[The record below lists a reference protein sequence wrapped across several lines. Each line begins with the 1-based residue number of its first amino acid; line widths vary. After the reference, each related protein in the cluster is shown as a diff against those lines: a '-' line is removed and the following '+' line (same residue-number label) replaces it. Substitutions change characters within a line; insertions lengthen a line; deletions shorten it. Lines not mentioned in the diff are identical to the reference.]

1 MAMAERRFYRSTSL
15 PLALSLTPKN
25 PSQGKRLLSGWRR
38 KATANWKSIKLIY
51 RQGTIVPLLASVIA
65 GGAIITP
72 IVIVLVK
79 SLSTGKLGASVGF
92 TVANYLRVFGDRDIL
107 PLLNNSIL
115 YAAGSALL
123 GTGLGGLLAWI
134 VARTN
139 TPGKALVELM
149 PLYPILMPPIMK
161 NIAWILLLAPKS
173 GILNNM
179 LQEYFGIEAQ
189 IFNAFSMAGMVW
201 VFGLAC
207 VPLGY
212 LFLLP
217 VFLSFDPSLEE
228 SAYIAGSR
236 PVHTTLRIT
245 FPLAVPAFL
254 SALVLNFLRGLRSF
268 ETPVLQGT
276 PGNINVFVSRVY
288 DSMALEFNTGLAT
301 AYSVVL
307 VVLSVITL
315 FFYIR
320 ATRSSERYAT
330 ITGKGYRVKVLDIGI
345 WKYVTF
351 LAVFL
356 YFLVGIAIPFVVL
369 IVVSMIPY
377 FDYETFMKFPSNMVL
392 SNYTK
397 VMKHPSFITGLYNS
411 LVLSITIALSTVLS
425 GIVMAFTIYRTR
437 TYGAKVFEFIGTL
450 PLAFPPLVL
459 SVGLVIVF
467 LGTPLYNSLWAL
479 GLGLFVAYFPYAFRN
494 ASGSIVNI
502 HKELDEA
509 AWVHGAKW
517 RHVFFKIT
525 LPILKPSV
533 GGALFYIFI
542 EAIRNVDVAVLL
554 TSPGHEYGPVTLFE
568 YFRVGQWAEAA
579 AGGVIYLLILIVA
592 VSLAKFAFNLKFSL

>member
-1 MAMAERRFYRSTSL
+1 
-15 PLALSLTPKN
+15 
-25 PSQGKRLLSGWRR
+25 
-38 KATANWKSIKLIY
+38 
-51 RQGTIVPLLASVIA
+51 VPILASVIA

-72 IVIVLVK
+72 VIIVLLRSVT
-79 SLSTGKLGASVGF
+79 TGKLGAATGF
-92 TVANYLRVFGDRDIL
+92 SAENYLRVFADKQIWS
-107 PLLNNSIL
+107 LLNNSIL
-115 YAAGSALL
+115 YAAGSAAL
-123 GTGLGGLLAWI
+123 GTGVGAMLAWI

-139 TPGKALVELM
+139 TPGKGLVELM

-179 LQEYFGIEAQ
+179 IEQ
-189 IFNAFSMAGMVW
+189 ITGTNPLLFNAFSMAGMIW

-228 SAYIAGSR
+228 SAYIAGSK
-236 PVHTTLRIT
+236 PVHTMLCIT
-245 FPLAVPAFL
+245 FPLALPAFL
-254 SALVLNFLRGLRSF
+254 SAFVLNFLRGLRGF

-276 PGNINVFVSRVY
+276 PGGINVFVARVY

-301 AYSVVL
+301 SYSMVL
-307 VVLSVITL
+307 VALSVITL
-315 FFYIR
+315 MFYIR
-320 ATRSSERYAT
+320 ATRFSERYAT
-330 ITGKGYRVKVLDIGI
+330 ITGKGYRVKVIDIGP

-351 LAVFL
+351 VAVLL
-356 YFLVGIAIPFVVL
+356 YFLVGIAIPFIVL

-377 FDYETFMKFPSNMVL
+377 FDYGTFMQFPYNAVL
-392 SNYTK
+392 TNYYT
-397 VMKHPSFITGLYNS
+397 VMKHPSFVNGLYNS
-411 LVLSITIALSTVLS
+411 LFLSVIIAVVTVLS
-425 GIVMAFTIYRTR
+425 GIIMAFTIYRTR
-437 TYGAKVFEFIGTL
+437 AHGTKIFEFIGTL

-459 SVGLVIVF
+459 SVGLVIIF

-479 GLGLFVAYFPYAFRN
+479 GVGLFVAYFPYAFRN

-509 AWVHGAKW
+509 AWVHGARW

-542 EAIRNVDVAVLL
+542 ESIRNVDVAILL
-554 TSPGHEYGPVTLFE
+554 ASPGKEYGPVTLFE

-579 AGGVIYLLILIVA
+579 AGGVIYLIILIIA
-592 VSLAKFAFNLKFSL
+592 VSIAKFAFKMKFSL

>member
-1 MAMAERRFYRSTSL
+1 
-15 PLALSLTPKN
+15 
-25 PSQGKRLLSGWRR
+25 
-38 KATANWKSIKLIY
+38 
-51 RQGTIVPLLASVIA
+51 VPILASVIA

-72 IVIVLVK
+72 VIVVLLRSVT
-79 SLSTGKLGASVGF
+79 TGKLGIATGF
-92 TVANYLRVFGDRDIL
+92 SAENYLRVFADQQIWS
-107 PLLNNSIL
+107 LLNNSII
-115 YAAGSALL
+115 YAGGSAAL
-123 GTGLGGLLAWI
+123 GTGVGAMLAWI

-139 TPGKALVELM
+139 TPGKGLVELM

-179 LQEYFGIEAQ
+179 IEQ
-189 IFNAFSMAGMVW
+189 ITGTNPLLFNAFSMAGMIW

-228 SAYIAGSR
+228 SAYIAGSK
-236 PVHTTLRIT
+236 PVHTMLRIT

-254 SALVLNFLRGLRSF
+254 SAFVLNFLRGLRGF

-276 PGNINVFVSRVY
+276 PGGINVFVARVY

-301 AYSVVL
+301 SYSMVL
-307 VVLSVITL
+307 VALSVITL
-315 FFYIR
+315 MFYIR
-320 ATRSSERYAT
+320 ATRFSERYAT
-330 ITGKGYRVKVLDIGI
+330 ITGKGYRVKVIDIGP

-351 LAVFL
+351 VAVLL
-356 YFLVGIAIPFVVL
+356 YFLVGIAVPFIVL

-377 FDYETFMKFPSNMVL
+377 FDYGTFMQFPSNAVL
-392 SNYTK
+392 TNYYT
-397 VMKHPSFITGLYNS
+397 VMKHPSFVNGLYNS
-411 LVLSITIALSTVLS
+411 LILSVIIAVVTVLS
-425 GIVMAFTIYRTR
+425 GIIMAFTIYRTR
-437 TYGAKVFEFIGTL
+437 AHGTKIFEFIGTL

-459 SVGLVIVF
+459 SVGLVIIF

-509 AWVHGAKW
+509 AWVHGARW

-542 EAIRNVDVAVLL
+542 ESIRNVDVAILL
-554 TSPGHEYGPVTLFE
+554 ASPGKEYGPVTLFE

-579 AGGVIYLLILIVA
+579 AGGVIYLIILIIA
-592 VSLAKFAFNLKFSL
+592 VSIAKFAFKMKFSL

>member
-1 MAMAERRFYRSTSL
+1 
-15 PLALSLTPKN
+15 
-25 PSQGKRLLSGWRR
+25 
-38 KATANWKSIKLIY
+38 
-51 RQGTIVPLLASVIA
+51 VPILASLIA
-65 GGAIITP
+65 GAAIITP
-72 IVIVLVK
+72 VIVVLLRSVT
-79 SLSTGKLGASVGF
+79 TGKLGAAIGF
-92 TVANYLRVFGDRDIL
+92 SAENYLRVFADQQIWS
-107 PLLNNSIL
+107 LLNNSIL
-115 YAAGSALL
+115 YAAGSAAL
-123 GTGLGGLLAWI
+123 GTGIGAMLAWI

-139 TPGKALVELM
+139 TPGKRLVELM

-179 LQEYFGIEAQ
+179 IEQ
-189 IFNAFSMAGMVW
+189 LTGTNPLWFNAFSLAGMIW

-228 SAYIAGSR
+228 SAYIAGSK
-236 PVHTTLRIT
+236 PVHTMLHIT

-254 SALVLNFLRGLRSF
+254 SAFVLNFLRGLRGF

-276 PGNINVFVSRVY
+276 PGGINVFVARVY

-301 AYSVVL
+301 SYSMVL
-307 VVLSVITL
+307 VALSVITL
-315 FFYIR
+315 MFYIR
-320 ATRSSERYAT
+320 ATRFSERYAT
-330 ITGKGYRVKVLDIGI
+330 ITGKGYRVKVIDIGP
-345 WKYVTF
+345 WKYITF
-351 LAVFL
+351 LAVLL
-356 YFLVGIAIPFVVL
+356 YFLVGIAIPFIVL

-377 FDYETFMKFPSNMVL
+377 FDYSTFMQFPSNAVL
-392 SNYTK
+392 TNYFT
-397 VMKHPSFITGLYNS
+397 VMKHPSFVNGLYNS
-411 LVLSITIALSTVLS
+411 LTLSVTIAVVTVLS
-425 GIVMAFTIYRTR
+425 GIIMAFTIYRTR
-437 TYGAKVFEFIGTL
+437 AHGTKIFEFIGTL

-459 SVGLVIVF
+459 SVGLVIIF

-494 ASGSIVNI
+494 ASGAIVNI

-509 AWVHGAKW
+509 AWVHGARW

-542 EAIRNVDVAVLL
+542 ESIRNVDVAILL
-554 TSPGHEYGPVTLFE
+554 TSPGKEYGPVTLFE

-579 AGGVIYLLILIVA
+579 AGGVIYLIILIIA
-592 VSLAKFAFNLKFSL
+592 VSIAKFAFKMKFSL

>member
-1 MAMAERRFYRSTSL
+1 M
-15 PLALSLTPKN
+15 P
-25 PSQGKRLLSGWRR
+25 
-38 KATANWKSIKLIY
+38 I
-51 RQGTIVPLLASVIA
+51 LASVIA

-72 IVIVLVK
+72 VVIVLLRSVT
-79 SLSTGKLGASVGF
+79 TGKLGAAMGF
-92 TVANYLRVFGDRDIL
+92 SAENYLRVFADQQIWS
-107 PLLNNSIL
+107 LLNNSIL
-115 YAAGSALL
+115 YAAGSAAL
-123 GTGLGGLLAWI
+123 GTGVGAMLAWI

-179 LQEYFGIEAQ
+179 IEQ
-189 IFNAFSMAGMVW
+189 ITGTNPLFFNAFSMAGMIW

-228 SAYIAGSR
+228 SAYIAGSK
-236 PVHTTLRIT
+236 PVHTMLHIT

-254 SALVLNFLRGLRSF
+254 SAFILNFLRGLRSF
-268 ETPVLQGT
+268 ETPVLQGS
-276 PGNINVFVSRVY
+276 PGGINVFVARVY

-301 AYSVVL
+301 SYSMVL

-315 FFYIR
+315 LFYIR
-320 ATRSSERYAT
+320 ATRFSERYAT
-330 ITGKGYRVKVLDIGI
+330 ITGKGYRVKVIDIGP

-356 YFLVGIAIPFVVL
+356 YFMVGIAIPFIVL

-377 FDYETFMKFPSNMVL
+377 FDYDTFMQFPSNAVL
-392 SNYTK
+392 TNYYT
-397 VMKHPSFITGLYNS
+397 VMKHPSFVNGLYNS
-411 LVLSITIALSTVLS
+411 LTLSVIIAVVTVLL

-437 TYGAKVFEFIGTL
+437 AHGTKVFEFIGTL

-459 SVGLVIVF
+459 SVGLVIIF

-509 AWVHGAKW
+509 AWVHGARW

-542 EAIRNVDVAVLL
+542 ESIRNVDVAILL
-554 TSPGHEYGPVTLFE
+554 TSPGKEYGPVTLFE

-579 AGGVIYLLILIVA
+579 AGGVIYLIILIVA
-592 VSLAKFAFNLKFSL
+592 VSIAKFAFKMKFSL

>member
-1 MAMAERRFYRSTSL
+1 M
-15 PLALSLTPKN
+15 
-25 PSQGKRLLSGWRR
+25 
-38 KATANWKSIKLIY
+38 
-51 RQGTIVPLLASVIA
+51 
-65 GGAIITP
+65 
-72 IVIVLVK
+72 
-79 SLSTGKLGASVGF
+79 
-92 TVANYLRVFGDRDIL
+92 
-107 PLLNNSIL
+107 LNNSIV
-115 YAAGSALL
+115 YAVGSAAL

-139 TPGKALVELM
+139 TPGKTLVELM

-161 NIAWILLLAPKS
+161 NIAWILLLAPRS
-173 GILNNM
+173 GVLNNM
-179 LQEYFGIEAQ
+179 VQQFFGIETQ
-189 IFNAFSMAGMVW
+189 FFNAFSLAGMIW
-201 VFGLAC
+201 VFGMAC

-228 SAYIAGSR
+228 SAYIAGSK
-236 PVHTTLRIT
+236 PVNTMLRIT
-245 FPLAVPAFL
+245 FPLAIPAFL
-254 SALVLNFLRGLRSF
+254 SAFVLNFLRGLRSF

-276 PGNINVFVSRVY
+276 PAGIKVFVSRVY
-288 DSMALEFNTGLAT
+288 DSMALEFSTGLAT
-301 AYSVVL
+301 AYSTVL

-315 FFYIR
+315 IFYVR
-320 ATRSSERYAT
+320 ATRFSERYAT
-330 ITGKGYRVKVLDIGI
+330 ITGKGYRVKVIDIGK

-351 LAVFL
+351 LAVFG
-356 YFLVGIAIPFVVL
+356 YFLAGIAIPFFVL
-369 IVVSMIPY
+369 IVVSLIPY
-377 FDYETFMKFPSNMVL
+377 YDYETFMKFPFNIDF
-392 SNYTK
+392 SNYLR
-397 VMKHPSFITGLYNS
+397 VLKHPSFVTGLYNS
-411 LVLSITIALSTVLS
+411 LTLSIITAVVTVLA

-437 TYGAKVFEFIGTL
+437 AYGTKIFEFIGTL

-525 LPILKPSV
+525 LPILKPSI

-542 EAIRNVDVAVLL
+542 EAVRNVDVAVLL
-554 TSPGHEYGPVTLFE
+554 TSPGKEYGPVTLFE

-579 AGGVIYLLILIVA
+579 AGGVIYLIILTIA
-592 VSLAKFAFNLKFSL
+592 VSVAKFAFKMKFSL

>member
-1 MAMAERRFYRSTSL
+1 
-15 PLALSLTPKN
+15 
-25 PSQGKRLLSGWRR
+25 
-38 KATANWKSIKLIY
+38 
-51 RQGTIVPLLASVIA
+51 VPILASLIA

-72 IVIVLVK
+72 VIVVLLRSVT
-79 SLSTGKLGASVGF
+79 TGKLGAAIGF
-92 TVANYLRVFGDRDIL
+92 SAENYLRVFADQQIWS
-107 PLLNNSIL
+107 LLNNSIL
-115 YAAGSALL
+115 YAAGSAAL
-123 GTGLGGLLAWI
+123 GTGIGAMLAWI

-139 TPGKALVELM
+139 TPGKRLVELM

-179 LQEYFGIEAQ
+179 IEQ
-189 IFNAFSMAGMVW
+189 LTGTNPLWFNAFSMAGMIW

-228 SAYIAGSR
+228 SAYIAGSK
-236 PVHTTLRIT
+236 PVHTMLHIT

-254 SALVLNFLRGLRSF
+254 SAFVLNFLRGLRGF

-276 PGNINVFVSRVY
+276 PGGINVFVARVY

-301 AYSVVL
+301 SYSMVL
-307 VVLSVITL
+307 VALSVITL
-315 FFYIR
+315 MFYIR
-320 ATRSSERYAT
+320 ATRFSERYAT
-330 ITGKGYRVKVLDIGI
+330 ITGKGYRVKVIDIGP

-351 LAVFL
+351 LAVLF
-356 YFLVGIAIPFVVL
+356 YFLVGIAIPFIVL

-377 FDYETFMKFPSNMVL
+377 FDYWTFMQFPSNAVL
-392 SNYTK
+392 TNYFT
-397 VMKHPSFITGLYNS
+397 VMKHPSFVNGLYNS
-411 LVLSITIALSTVLS
+411 LILSVIIAVVTVLS
-425 GIVMAFTIYRTR
+425 GIIMAFTIYRTR
-437 TYGAKVFEFIGTL
+437 AHGTKIFEFIGTL

-459 SVGLVIVF
+459 SVGLVIIF

-494 ASGSIVNI
+494 ASGAIVNI

-509 AWVHGAKW
+509 AWVHGARW

-525 LPILKPSV
+525 LPLLKPSV

-542 EAIRNVDVAVLL
+542 ESIRNVDVAILL
-554 TSPGHEYGPVTLFE
+554 TSPGKEYGPVTLFE

-579 AGGVIYLLILIVA
+579 AGGVIYLIILIIA
-592 VSLAKFAFNLKFSL
+592 VSIAKFAFKMKFSL

>member
-1 MAMAERRFYRSTSL
+1 
-15 PLALSLTPKN
+15 
-25 PSQGKRLLSGWRR
+25 
-38 KATANWKSIKLIY
+38 
-51 RQGTIVPLLASVIA
+51 VPILASLIA

-72 IVIVLVK
+72 VIVVL
-79 SLSTGKLGASVGF
+79 LRNFTTGKLGAAIGF
-92 TVANYLRVFGDRDIL
+92 SAENYQRVFADQQIWS
-107 PLLNNSIL
+107 LLNNSIL
-115 YAAGSALL
+115 YAAGSAAL
-123 GTGLGGLLAWI
+123 GTGIGAMLAWI

-139 TPGKALVELM
+139 TPGKRLVELM

-179 LQEYFGIEAQ
+179 IEQ
-189 IFNAFSMAGMVW
+189 LTGTNPLWFNAFSMAGMIW

-228 SAYIAGSR
+228 SAYIAGSK
-236 PVHTTLRIT
+236 PIHTMMHIT

-254 SALVLNFLRGLRSF
+254 SAFVLNFLRGLRGF

-276 PGNINVFVSRVY
+276 PGGINVFVARVY

-301 AYSVVL
+301 SYSMVL

-315 FFYIR
+315 MFYIR
-320 ATRSSERYAT
+320 ATRFSERYAT
-330 ITGKGYRVKVLDIGI
+330 ITGKGYRVKVIDIGP

-351 LAVFL
+351 LAVLF
-356 YFLVGIAIPFVVL
+356 YFLVGIAIPFIVL

-377 FDYETFMKFPSNMVL
+377 FDYGTFMQFPSNAVFT
-392 SNYTK
+392 NYFT
-397 VMKHPSFITGLYNS
+397 VMKHPSFVNGLYNS
-411 LVLSITIALSTVLS
+411 LILSVTIAVVTVLL
-425 GIVMAFTIYRTR
+425 GIIMAFTIYRTR
-437 TYGAKVFEFIGTL
+437 AHGTKIFEFIGTL

-459 SVGLVIVF
+459 SVGLVIIF

-494 ASGSIVNI
+494 ASGAIVNI

-509 AWVHGAKW
+509 AWVHGARW

-542 EAIRNVDVAVLL
+542 ESIRNVDVAILL
-554 TSPGHEYGPVTLFE
+554 TSPGKEYGPVTLFE

-579 AGGVIYLLILIVA
+579 AGGVIYLIILIVA
-592 VSLAKFAFNLKFSL
+592 VSIAKFAFKMKFSL

>member
-1 MAMAERRFYRSTSL
+1 M
-15 PLALSLTPKN
+15 
-25 PSQGKRLLSGWRR
+25 
-38 KATANWKSIKLIY
+38 
-51 RQGTIVPLLASVIA
+51 RQGTLVPLVASTIA
-65 GGAIITP
+65 GAAIITP
-72 IVIVLVK
+72 VLVVMWR
-79 SLSTGKLGASVGF
+79 SFTTGKLGF
-92 TVANYLRVFGDRDIL
+92 TVGLNLTNYLRVFTDRDL
-107 PLLNNSIL
+107 VPMLSNSVI
-115 YAAGSALL
+115 YAGGAALL
-123 GTGLGGLLAWI
+123 GTGLGASLAWI

-139 TPGKALVELM
+139 TPGKGLVELM

-161 NIAWILLLAPKS
+161 NIAWILLLAPRS
-173 GILNNM
+173 GILNGM
-179 LQEYFGIEAQ
+179 LQQFLGIDTLV
-189 IFNAFSMAGMVW
+189 FNAFSMAGMIW

-228 SAYIAGSR
+228 SAYIAGSK
-236 PVHTTLRIT
+236 PVRTMFKIT
-245 FPLAVPAFL
+245 FPLALPAFT

-276 PGNINVFVSRVY
+276 PGNIKVFVSRVY

-307 VVLSVITL
+307 VVMSIITL
-315 FFYIR
+315 YFYIR
-320 ATRSSERYAT
+320 ATRFSERYAT
-330 ITGKGYRVKVLDIGI
+330 ITGKGYRVKVIDIGP
-345 WKYVTF
+345 WKYLTF
-351 LAVFL
+351 AAVLL
-356 YFLVGIAIPFVVL
+356 YFLVGIVIPFIVL

-377 FDYETFMKFPSNMVL
+377 FDYDTFMRFPFNAVL
-392 SNYTK
+392 TNYYT
-397 VMKHPSFITGLYNS
+397 VLRHPSFMTGLYNS
-411 LVLSITIALSTVLS
+411 LILSVTIAIVTVLT

-437 TYGAKVFEFIGTL
+437 AAGTKVFEFIGTL

-459 SVGLVIVF
+459 SVGLLIIF
-467 LGTPLYNSLWAL
+467 IGTPLYNSLWAL

-494 ASGSIVNI
+494 ASGAIVNI

-509 AWVHGAKW
+509 AWVHGARW

-554 TSPGHEYGPVTLFE
+554 TSPGKEYGPVTLFE

-579 AGGVIYLLILIVA
+579 AGGVIYLIILIVA
-592 VSLAKFAFNLKFSL
+592 VSVAKFAFKMKFSL

>member
-1 MAMAERRFYRSTSL
+1 L
-15 PLALSLTPKN
+15 
-25 PSQGKRLLSGWRR
+25 
-38 KATANWKSIKLIY
+38 
-51 RQGTIVPLLASVIA
+51 RQGTLVPLVASAIA
-65 GGAIITP
+65 GAAIITP
-72 IVIVLVK
+72 VLVVMWR
-79 SLSTGKLGASVGF
+79 SFTTGKLGF
-92 TVANYLRVFGDRDIL
+92 TVGLNLNNYLRVFNDRDL
-107 PLLNNSIL
+107 MPMLSNSII
-115 YAAGSALL
+115 YAGGAALL
-123 GTGLGGLLAWI
+123 GTGLGAFLAWI

-139 TPGKALVELM
+139 TPGKGLVELM

-161 NIAWILLLAPKS
+161 NIAWILLLAPRS
-173 GILNNM
+173 GILNGM
-179 LQEYFGIEAQ
+179 LQQFLGVDTLV
-189 IFNAFSMAGMVW
+189 FNAFSMAGMIW

-228 SAYIAGSR
+228 SAYIAGSK
-236 PVHTTLRIT
+236 PVRTMFKIT
-245 FPLAVPAFL
+245 FPLALPAFT

-276 PGNINVFVSRVY
+276 PGNIKVFVSRVY

-307 VVLSVITL
+307 VVLSIITL
-315 FFYIR
+315 YFYIR
-320 ATRSSERYAT
+320 ATRFSERYAT
-330 ITGKGYRVKVLDIGI
+330 ITGKGYRVKVIDIGP
-345 WKYVTF
+345 WKYLTF
-351 LAVFL
+351 AAVLL
-356 YFLVGIAIPFVVL
+356 YFLAGIVVPFIVL

-377 FDYETFMKFPSNMVL
+377 FDYDTFMRFPFNAVL
-392 SNYTK
+392 TNYYT
-397 VMKHPSFITGLYNS
+397 VFRHPSFMTGLYNS
-411 LVLSITIALSTVLS
+411 LILSVTIAIVTVLT

-437 TYGAKVFEFIGTL
+437 AAGTKVFEFIGTL

-459 SVGLVIVF
+459 SVGLLIIF
-467 LGTPLYNSLWAL
+467 IGTPLYNSLWAL

-494 ASGSIVNI
+494 ASGAIVNI

-509 AWVHGAKW
+509 AWVHGARW

-554 TSPGHEYGPVTLFE
+554 TSPGKEYGPVTLFE

-579 AGGVIYLLILIVA
+579 AGGVIYLIILIVA
-592 VSLAKFAFNLKFSL
+592 VSVAKFAFKMKFSL

>member
-1 MAMAERRFYRSTSL
+1 
-15 PLALSLTPKN
+15 
-25 PSQGKRLLSGWRR
+25 
-38 KATANWKSIKLIY
+38 
-51 RQGTIVPLLASVIA
+51 VPLVASAIA
-65 GGAIITP
+65 GAAIITP
-72 IVIVLVK
+72 VLVVMWR
-79 SLSTGKLGASVGF
+79 SFTTGKLGF
-92 TVANYLRVFGDRDIL
+92 TVGLNLTNYLRVFTDRDL
-107 PLLNNSIL
+107 VPMLSNSVI
-115 YAAGSALL
+115 YAGGAALL
-123 GTGLGGLLAWI
+123 GTGLGASLAWI

-139 TPGKALVELM
+139 TPGKGLVELM

-161 NIAWILLLAPKS
+161 NIAWILLLAPRS
-173 GILNNM
+173 GILNGM
-179 LQEYFGIEAQ
+179 LQQFLGIDTLV
-189 IFNAFSMAGMVW
+189 FNAFSMAGMIW

-228 SAYIAGSR
+228 SAYIAGSK
-236 PVHTTLRIT
+236 PVRTMFKIT
-245 FPLAVPAFL
+245 FPLALPAFT

-276 PGNINVFVSRVY
+276 PGNIKVFVSRVY

-307 VVLSVITL
+307 VVMSIITL
-315 FFYIR
+315 YFYIR
-320 ATRSSERYAT
+320 ATRFSERYAT
-330 ITGKGYRVKVLDIGI
+330 ITGKGYRVKVIDIGP
-345 WKYVTF
+345 WKYLTF
-351 LAVFL
+351 AAVLL
-356 YFLVGIAIPFVVL
+356 YFLVGIVIPFIVL

-377 FDYETFMKFPSNMVL
+377 FDYDTFMRFPFNAVL
-392 SNYTK
+392 TNYYT
-397 VMKHPSFITGLYNS
+397 VLRHPSFMTGLYNS
-411 LVLSITIALSTVLS
+411 LILSVTIAIVTVLT

-437 TYGAKVFEFIGTL
+437 AAGTKVFEFIGTL

-459 SVGLVIVF
+459 SVGLLIIF
-467 LGTPLYNSLWAL
+467 IGTPLYNSLWAL

-494 ASGSIVNI
+494 ASGAIVNI

-509 AWVHGAKW
+509 AWVHGARW

-554 TSPGHEYGPVTLFE
+554 TSPGKEYGPVTLFE

-579 AGGVIYLLILIVA
+579 AGGVIYLIILIVA
-592 VSLAKFAFNLKFSL
+592 VSVAKFAFKMKFSL

>member
-1 MAMAERRFYRSTSL
+1 MS
-15 PLALSLTPKN
+15 P
-25 PSQGKRLLSGWRR
+25 
-38 KATANWKSIKLIY
+38 
-51 RQGTIVPLLASVIA
+51 VPLRARRSSRRSWSCFGGALPAAGLGFDVGLNLANYARVFDDKDIMPMLSNSVI
-65 GGAIITP
+65 
-72 IVIVLVK
+72 
-79 SLSTGKLGASVGF
+79 
-92 TVANYLRVFGDRDIL
+92 
-107 PLLNNSIL
+107 
-115 YAAGSALL
+115 YAAGAAML
-123 GTGLGGLLAWI
+123 GTALGALLAWI

-149 PLYPILMPPIMK
+149 PLYPILMPTIMK

-173 GILNNM
+173 GILNGM
-179 LQEYFGIEAQ
+179 LQQFLGIETLV
-189 IFNAFSMAGMVW
+189 FNAFTMAGMIW

-228 SAYIAGSR
+228 SAYIAGSK
-236 PVHTTLRIT
+236 PMHTMFKIT
-245 FPLAVPAFL
+245 FPLALPAFL
-254 SALVLNFLRGLRSF
+254 SAFVLNFLRGLRSF

-276 PGNINVFVSRVY
+276 PGNIKVFVSRVY

-301 AYSVVL
+301 SYSVVL

-315 FFYIR
+315 YFYVR
-320 ATRSSERYAT
+320 ATRFSERYAT
-330 ITGKGYRVKVLDIGI
+330 ITGKGYRVRVIDIGP
-345 WKYVTF
+345 WKYLTF
-351 LAVFL
+351 LLVFL
-356 YFLVGIAIPFVVL
+356 YFLAGILIPFIVL

-377 FDYETFMKFPSNMVL
+377 YDYDTFMKFPTNAVL
-392 SNYTK
+392 TNYFV
-397 VMKHPSFITGLYNS
+397 VMRHPSFVTGLYNS
-411 LVLSITIALSTVLS
+411 LVLSVTIAIVTVLA
-425 GIVMAFTIYRTR
+425 GITMAFTIYRTR
-437 TYGAKVFEFIGTL
+437 AWGTKLFEFIGTL

-459 SVGLVIVF
+459 SVGLVIIF
-467 LGTPLYNSLWAL
+467 IGTPLYNSLWAL
-479 GLGLFVAYFPYAFRN
+479 GIGLFVAYFPYAFRN

-554 TSPGHEYGPVTLFE
+554 TAPGKEYGPVTLFE

-579 AGGVIYLLILIVA
+579 AGGVIYLIILIVA
-592 VSLAKFAFNLKFSL
+592 VSLAKFAFKMKFSL

>member
-1 MAMAERRFYRSTSL
+1 M
-15 PLALSLTPKN
+15 
-25 PSQGKRLLSGWRR
+25 
-38 KATANWKSIKLIY
+38 
-51 RQGTIVPLLASVIA
+51 PLLASIIA
-65 GGAIITP
+65 GVAIITP
-72 IVIVLVK
+72 VVIVLLK
-79 SLSTGKLGASVGF
+79 SLTTGKLGVSVGF
-92 TVANYLRVFGDRDIL
+92 TLANYLTVFGDRDII
-107 PLLNNSIL
+107 PMLNNSLL
-115 YAAGSALL
+115 YAAGSASL
-123 GTGLGGLLAWI
+123 GTGVGAMLAWI

-149 PLYPILMPPIMK
+149 PLYPLLMPPVMK
-161 NIAWILLLAPKS
+161 NISWILLLAPRS
-173 GILNNM
+173 GILNNLM
-179 LQEYFGIEAQ
+179 QQYLGIESQ
-189 IFNAFSMAGMVW
+189 LFNAFSMAGMIW

-228 SAYIAGSR
+228 SAYIAGSK
-236 PVHTTLRIT
+236 PVNTMLRIT

-254 SALVLNFLRGLRSF
+254 SAFVLNFLRGLRSF

-276 PGNINVFVSRVY
+276 PGGIKVFVSRVY
-288 DSMALEFNTGLAT
+288 DSIALEFSTGLAT
-301 AYSVVL
+301 AYSILL
-307 VVLSVITL
+307 VILSVITL
-315 FFYIR
+315 IFYIR
-320 ATRSSERYAT
+320 ITRFSERYST
-330 ITGKGYRVKVLDIGI
+330 ITGKGYRVKVIDIGK

-351 LAVFL
+351 LAVLL
-356 YFLVGIAIPFVVL
+356 YFAVGIVIPFVVL

-377 FDYETFMKFPSNMVL
+377 FDYETFMQFPSNMVL
-392 SNYTK
+392 SNYYT
-397 VMKHPSFITGLYNS
+397 VLNHPSFINGLYNS
-411 LVLSITIALSTVLS
+411 LVLSVIIAVVTVLA

-437 TYGAKVFEFIGTL
+437 AYGTKVFEFIGTL

-542 EAIRNVDVAVLL
+542 ESIRNVDVAVLL

-579 AGGVIYLLILIVA
+579 AGGVIYLVILIVA
-592 VSLAKFAFNLKFSL
+592 VSVAKFAFKMKFSL

>member
-1 MAMAERRFYRSTSL
+1 LLRTPSIDYARNCISGETTISWNSFK
-15 PLALSLTPKN
+15 LA
-25 PSQGKRLLSGWRR
+25 
-38 KATANWKSIKLIY
+38 Y
-51 RQGTIVPLLASVIA
+51 RQGTFVPILASLIA

-72 IVIVLVK
+72 VIVVLLRSVT
-79 SLSTGKLGASVGF
+79 TGKLGAAIGF
-92 TVANYLRVFGDRDIL
+92 SAENYLRVFADQQIWS
-107 PLLNNSIL
+107 LLNNSIL
-115 YAAGSALL
+115 YAAGSAAL
-123 GTGLGGLLAWI
+123 GTGIGAMLAWI

-139 TPGKALVELM
+139 TPGKRLVELM

-179 LQEYFGIEAQ
+179 IEQ
-189 IFNAFSMAGMVW
+189 LTGTNPLWFNAFSLAGMIW

-228 SAYIAGSR
+228 SAYIAGSK
-236 PVHTTLRIT
+236 PVHTMLHIT

-254 SALVLNFLRGLRSF
+254 SAFVLNFLRGLRGF

-276 PGNINVFVSRVY
+276 PGGINVFVARVY

-301 AYSVVL
+301 SYSMVL
-307 VVLSVITL
+307 VALSVITL
-315 FFYIR
+315 MFYIR
-320 ATRSSERYAT
+320 ATRFSERYAT
-330 ITGKGYRVKVLDIGI
+330 ITGKGYRVKVIDIGP

-351 LAVFL
+351 LAVLF
-356 YFLVGIAIPFVVL
+356 YFLVGIAIPFIVL

-377 FDYETFMKFPSNMVL
+377 FDYWTFMQFPSNAVL
-392 SNYTK
+392 TNYFT
-397 VMKHPSFITGLYNS
+397 VMKHPSFVNGLYNS
-411 LVLSITIALSTVLS
+411 LTLSVTIAVITVLS
-425 GIVMAFTIYRTR
+425 GITMAFTIYRTR
-437 TYGAKVFEFIGTL
+437 AHGTKIFEFIGTL

-459 SVGLVIVF
+459 SVGLVIIF

-494 ASGSIVNI
+494 ASGAIVNI

-509 AWVHGAKW
+509 AWVHGARW

-542 EAIRNVDVAVLL
+542 ESIRNVDVAILL
-554 TSPGHEYGPVTLFE
+554 TSPGKEYGPVTLFE

-579 AGGVIYLLILIVA
+579 AGGVIYLIILIIA
-592 VSLAKFAFNLKFSL
+592 VSIAKFAFKMKFSL

>member
-1 MAMAERRFYRSTSL
+1 M
-15 PLALSLTPKN
+15 P
-25 PSQGKRLLSGWRR
+25 
-38 KATANWKSIKLIY
+38 I
-51 RQGTIVPLLASVIA
+51 LASLIA

-72 IVIVLVK
+72 VIVVLLRSVT
-79 SLSTGKLGASVGF
+79 TGKLGAAIGF
-92 TVANYLRVFGDRDIL
+92 SAENYLRVFADQQIWS
-107 PLLNNSIL
+107 LLNNSIL
-115 YAAGSALL
+115 YAAGSAAL
-123 GTGLGGLLAWI
+123 GTGIGAMLAWI

-139 TPGKALVELM
+139 TPGKRLVELM

-179 LQEYFGIEAQ
+179 IEQ
-189 IFNAFSMAGMVW
+189 LTGTNPLWFNAFSLAGMIW

-228 SAYIAGSR
+228 SAYIAGSK
-236 PVHTTLRIT
+236 PVHTMLHIT

-254 SALVLNFLRGLRSF
+254 SAFVLNFLRGLRGF

-276 PGNINVFVSRVY
+276 PGGINVFVARVY

-301 AYSVVL
+301 SYSMVL
-307 VVLSVITL
+307 VALSVITL
-315 FFYIR
+315 MFYIR
-320 ATRSSERYAT
+320 ATRFSERYAT
-330 ITGKGYRVKVLDIGI
+330 ITGKGYRVKVIDIGP
-345 WKYVTF
+345 WKYITF
-351 LAVFL
+351 LAVLL
-356 YFLVGIAIPFVVL
+356 YFLVGIAIPFIVL

-377 FDYETFMKFPSNMVL
+377 FDYSTFMQFPSNAVL
-392 SNYTK
+392 TNYFT
-397 VMKHPSFITGLYNS
+397 VMKHPSFVNGLYNS
-411 LVLSITIALSTVLS
+411 LTLSVTIAVVTVLS
-425 GIVMAFTIYRTR
+425 GIIMAFTIYRTR
-437 TYGAKVFEFIGTL
+437 AHGTKIFEFIGTL

-459 SVGLVIVF
+459 SVGLVIIF

-494 ASGSIVNI
+494 ASGAIVNI

-509 AWVHGAKW
+509 AWVHGARW

-542 EAIRNVDVAVLL
+542 ESIRNVDVAILL
-554 TSPGHEYGPVTLFE
+554 TSPGKEYGPVTLFE

-579 AGGVIYLLILIVA
+579 AGGVIYLIILIIA
-592 VSLAKFAFNLKFSL
+592 VSIAKFAFKMKFSL

>member
-1 MAMAERRFYRSTSL
+1 M
-15 PLALSLTPKN
+15 PL
-25 PSQGKRLLSGWRR
+25 
-38 KATANWKSIKLIY
+38 
-51 RQGTIVPLLASVIA
+51 VASAIA
-65 GGAIITP
+65 GAAIITP
-72 IVIVLVK
+72 VLVVMWR
-79 SLSTGKLGASVGF
+79 SFTTGKLGF
-92 TVANYLRVFGDRDIL
+92 TVGLNLNNYLRVFSDRDL
-107 PLLNNSIL
+107 MPMLSNSII
-115 YAAGSALL
+115 YAGGAALL
-123 GTGLGGLLAWI
+123 GTGLGAFLAWI

-139 TPGKALVELM
+139 TPGKGLVELL

-161 NIAWILLLAPKS
+161 NIAWILLLAPRS
-173 GILNNM
+173 GILNGM
-179 LQEYFGIEAQ
+179 LQQFLGIDTLV
-189 IFNAFSMAGMVW
+189 FNAFSMAGMIW

-228 SAYIAGSR
+228 SAYIAGSK
-236 PVHTTLRIT
+236 PVRTMFKIT
-245 FPLAVPAFL
+245 FPLALPAFT

-276 PGNINVFVSRVY
+276 PGNIKVFVSRVY

-307 VVLSVITL
+307 VVMSIITL
-315 FFYIR
+315 YFYIR
-320 ATRSSERYAT
+320 ATRFSERYAT
-330 ITGKGYRVKVLDIGI
+330 ITGKGYRVKVIDIGP
-345 WKYVTF
+345 WKYLTF
-351 LAVFL
+351 AAVLL
-356 YFLVGIAIPFVVL
+356 YFLAGIVIPFIVL

-377 FDYETFMKFPSNMVL
+377 FDYDTFMRFPFNAVL
-392 SNYTK
+392 TNYYT
-397 VMKHPSFITGLYNS
+397 VFRHPSFMTGLYNS
-411 LVLSITIALSTVLS
+411 LILSVTIAIVTVLT

-437 TYGAKVFEFIGTL
+437 AAGTKVFEFIGTL

-459 SVGLVIVF
+459 SVGLLIIF
-467 LGTPLYNSLWAL
+467 IGTPLYNSLWAL

-494 ASGSIVNI
+494 ASGAIVNI

-509 AWVHGAKW
+509 AWVHGARW

-554 TSPGHEYGPVTLFE
+554 TSPGKEYGPVTLFE

-579 AGGVIYLLILIVA
+579 AGGVIYLVILIVA
-592 VSLAKFAFNLKFSL
+592 VSVAKFAFKMKFSL

>member
-1 MAMAERRFYRSTSL
+1 M
-15 PLALSLTPKN
+15 PLIASALAGAAIMTP
-25 PSQGKRLLSGWRR
+25 
-38 KATANWKSIKLIY
+38 
-51 RQGTIVPLLASVIA
+51 
-65 GGAIITP
+65 
-72 IVIVLVK
+72 VLVVMWR
-79 SLSTGKLGASVGF
+79 SFTSGKLGF
-92 TVANYLRVFGDRDIL
+92 TVGLNLTNYLRVFGDKDIL
-107 PLLNNSIL
+107 PMLSNSVV

-123 GTGLGGLLAWI
+123 GTVLGAFLAWI

-139 TPGKALVELM
+139 TPGKALVELL

-161 NIAWILLLAPKS
+161 NIAWILLLAPRS
-173 GILNNM
+173 GILNGM
-179 LQEYFGIEAQ
+179 LQHFFGIETLV
-189 IFNAFSMAGMVW
+189 FNAFTMAGMVW

-228 SAYIAGSR
+228 SAYIAGSK
-236 PVHTTLRIT
+236 PVNTMFKIT
-245 FPLAVPAFL
+245 FPLAIPAFT

-276 PGNINVFVSRVY
+276 PGNIKVFVSRVY

-315 FFYIR
+315 YFYIR
-320 ATRSSERYAT
+320 ATRFSERYAT
-330 ITGKGYRVKVLDIGI
+330 ITGKGYRVKVIDIGP
-345 WKYVTF
+345 WKYLTF

-356 YFLVGIAIPFVVL
+356 YFLAGIVLPFIVL

-377 FDYETFMKFPSNMVL
+377 FDYDTFMQFPSNAVL
-392 SNYTK
+392 TNYYT
-397 VMKHPSFITGLYNS
+397 VMRHPSFVTGLYNS
-411 LVLSITIALSTVLS
+411 LILSVTIAIVTVLA

-437 TYGAKVFEFIGTL
+437 AAGAKVFEFIGTL

-459 SVGLVIVF
+459 SVGLLIIF
-467 LGTPLYNSLWAL
+467 IGTPLYNSLWAL
-479 GLGLFVAYFPYAFRN
+479 GIGLFVAYLPYAFRN

-509 AWVHGAKW
+509 AWVHGARW

-554 TSPGHEYGPVTLFE
+554 TAPGKEYGPVTLFE

-579 AGGVIYLLILIVA
+579 AGGVIYLIILIVA
-592 VSLAKFAFNLKFSL
+592 VSVAKFAFKMKFSL

>member
-1 MAMAERRFYRSTSL
+1 
-15 PLALSLTPKN
+15 
-25 PSQGKRLLSGWRR
+25 
-38 KATANWKSIKLIY
+38 
-51 RQGTIVPLLASVIA
+51 VPLVGSAIVGA
-65 GGAIITP
+65 AIITP
-72 IVIVLVK
+72 VLVVLWR
-79 SLSTGKLGASVGF
+79 SFTTGRLGFNVGLNI
-92 TVANYLRVFGDRDIL
+92 ANYLRVFGDKDIMAML
-107 PLLNNSIL
+107 GNSVA
-115 YAAGSALL
+115 YAGGSALL
-123 GTGLGGLLAWI
+123 GTGVGALLAWI

-139 TPGKALVELM
+139 TPGKTLVELL

-161 NIAWILLLAPKS
+161 NIAWILLLAPRS
-173 GILNNM
+173 GILNGM
-179 LQEYFGIEAQ
+179 LQQFFGIETP
-189 IFNAFSMAGMVW
+189 IFNAFSMTGMIW

-228 SAYIAGSR
+228 SAYIAGSK
-236 PVHTTLRIT
+236 PVNTMLKIT
-245 FPLAVPAFL
+245 FPLAAPAFL
-254 SALVLNFLRGLRSF
+254 SAFVLNFLRGLRSF

-276 PGNINVFVSRVY
+276 PANIKVFVSRVY
-288 DSMALEFNTGLAT
+288 DSMALEFNPGLAT

-307 VVLSVITL
+307 VALSVITL
-315 FFYIR
+315 YFYVR
-320 ATRSSERYAT
+320 ATRFSDRYAT
-330 ITGKGYRVKVLDIGI
+330 ITGKGYRVKVIDIGP
-345 WKYVTF
+345 WKYLTF
-351 LAVFL
+351 FLVFI
-356 YFLVGIAIPFVVL
+356 YFLVGIAIPFIVL

-377 FDYETFMKFPSNMVL
+377 FDYDTFMKFPANAVL
-392 SNYTK
+392 TNYYT
-397 VMKHPSFITGLYNS
+397 VMHHPSFVTGFYNS
-411 LVLSITIALSTVLS
+411 LVLSVTIALVTVLA

-437 TYGAKVFEFIGTL
+437 ASGTRVFEFIGTL

-459 SVGLVIVF
+459 SVGLVIIF

-479 GLGLFVAYFPYAFRN
+479 GIGLFVAYFPYAFRN

-509 AWVHGAKW
+509 AWVHGARW

-554 TSPGHEYGPVTLFE
+554 TSPGKEYGPVTLFE

-579 AGGVIYLLILIVA
+579 AGGVVYLVVLIAA
-592 VSLAKFAFNLKFSL
+592 VSIAKFAFKMKFSL

>member
-1 MAMAERRFYRSTSL
+1 MASA
-15 PLALSLTPKN
+15 
-25 PSQGKRLLSGWRR
+25 
-38 KATANWKSIKLIY
+38 
-51 RQGTIVPLLASVIA
+51 IA

-72 IVIVLVK
+72 VLIVLWR
-79 SLSTGKLGASVGF
+79 SFTTGKLGFNVGLNL
-92 TVANYLRVFGDRDIL
+92 TNYLRVFGDRDIL
-107 PLLNNSIL
+107 PMLGNSLL
-115 YAAGSALL
+115 YAAGSAAL
-123 GTGLGGLLAWI
+123 GTGLGALLAWI

-173 GILNNM
+173 GILNNL
-179 LQEYFGIEAQ
+179 LQEYFGIETLV
-189 IFNAFSMAGMVW
+189 FNAFSMAGMIW

-236 PVHTTLRIT
+236 PVSTMLRIT

-254 SALVLNFLRGLRSF
+254 SAFVLNLLRGLRSF

-276 PGNINVFVSRVY
+276 PGNIKVFVSRVY

-307 VVLSVITL
+307 VVLSVVTL
-315 FFYIR
+315 IFYVR
-320 ATRSSERYAT
+320 ATRFSERYAT
-330 ITGKGYRVKVLDIGI
+330 ITGKGYRVKVIDIGA

-351 LAVFL
+351 LLVFL
-356 YFLVGIAIPFVVL
+356 YFLAGIALPFVVL

-392 SNYTK
+392 TNYYI
-397 VMKHPSFITGLYNS
+397 VMKHPSFVTGLYNS
-411 LVLSITIALSTVLS
+411 LVLSIMIAVVTVFV

-437 TYGAKVFEFIGTL
+437 AYGTKVFEFIGTL

-554 TSPGHEYGPVTLFE
+554 TSPGKEYGPVTLFE

-579 AGGVIYLLILIVA
+579 AGGVIYLIILIVA
-592 VSLAKFAFNLKFSL
+592 VSIAKVAFKIKFSL

>member
-1 MAMAERRFYRSTSL
+1 
-15 PLALSLTPKN
+15 
-25 PSQGKRLLSGWRR
+25 
-38 KATANWKSIKLIY
+38 
-51 RQGTIVPLLASVIA
+51 VPLIASALA
-65 GGAIITP
+65 GAAIMTP
-72 IVIVLVK
+72 VLVVMWR
-79 SLSTGKLGASVGF
+79 SFTSGKLGF
-92 TVANYLRVFGDRDIL
+92 TVGLNLANYLRVFGDKDIMPML
-107 PLLNNSIL
+107 SNSVV

-123 GTGLGGLLAWI
+123 GTVLGAFLAWI

-139 TPGKALVELM
+139 TPGKALVELL

-161 NIAWILLLAPKS
+161 NIAWILLLAPRS
-173 GILNNM
+173 GILNGM
-179 LQEYFGIEAQ
+179 LQHFFGIETLV
-189 IFNAFSMAGMVW
+189 FNAFTMAGMVW

-228 SAYIAGSR
+228 SAYIAGSK
-236 PVHTTLRIT
+236 PVNTMFKIT
-245 FPLAVPAFL
+245 FPLAIPAFT

-276 PGNINVFVSRVY
+276 PGNIKVFVSRVY

-307 VVLSVITL
+307 VLLSVITL
-315 FFYIR
+315 YFYIR
-320 ATRSSERYAT
+320 ATRFSERYAT
-330 ITGKGYRVKVLDIGI
+330 ITGKGYRVKVIDIGG
-345 WKYVTF
+345 WKYLTF

-356 YFLVGIAIPFVVL
+356 YFLAGIVLPFIVL

-377 FDYETFMKFPSNMVL
+377 FDYDTFMQFPSNAVL
-392 SNYTK
+392 TNYYT
-397 VMKHPSFITGLYNS
+397 VMRHPSFVTGLYNS
-411 LVLSITIALSTVLS
+411 LVLSVTIAIVTVLA

-437 TYGAKVFEFIGTL
+437 AAGTKVFEFIGTL

-459 SVGLVIVF
+459 SVGLLIIF
-467 LGTPLYNSLWAL
+467 IGTPLYNSLWAL
-479 GLGLFVAYFPYAFRN
+479 GIGLFVAYFPYAFRN

-509 AWVHGAKW
+509 AWVHGARW

-554 TSPGHEYGPVTLFE
+554 TAPGKEYGPVTLFE

-579 AGGVIYLLILIVA
+579 AGGVIYLIILIVA
-592 VSLAKFAFNLKFSL
+592 VSVAKFAFKMKFSL

>member
-1 MAMAERRFYRSTSL
+1 
-15 PLALSLTPKN
+15 
-25 PSQGKRLLSGWRR
+25 
-38 KATANWKSIKLIY
+38 
-51 RQGTIVPLLASVIA
+51 VPLVASTIA
-65 GGAIITP
+65 GAAIITP
-72 IVIVLVK
+72 VLVVLWR
-79 SLSTGKLGASVGF
+79 SFTSGRLGFDVGLNL
-92 TVANYLRVFGDRDIL
+92 ANYARVFNDKDIMPML
-107 PLLNNSIL
+107 SNSVI
-115 YAAGSALL
+115 YAAGAAML
-123 GTGLGGLLAWI
+123 GTALGALLAWI

-149 PLYPILMPPIMK
+149 PLYPILMPTIMK

-173 GILNNM
+173 GILNGM
-179 LQEYFGIEAQ
+179 LQQFLGIETLV
-189 IFNAFSMAGMVW
+189 FNAFSMAGMIW

-236 PVHTTLRIT
+236 PMHTMLKIT

-254 SALVLNFLRGLRSF
+254 SAFVLNFLRGLRSF

-276 PGNINVFVSRVY
+276 PGNIKVFVSRVY

-301 AYSVVL
+301 SYSVVL

-315 FFYIR
+315 YFYVR
-320 ATRSSERYAT
+320 ATRFSERYAT
-330 ITGKGYRVKVLDIGI
+330 ITGKGYRVRVIDIGP
-345 WKYVTF
+345 WKYLTF
-351 LAVFL
+351 LLVFF
-356 YFLVGIAIPFVVL
+356 YFLAGILIPFIVL

-377 FDYETFMKFPSNMVL
+377 YDYDTFMKFPSNAAL
-392 SNYTK
+392 TNYFV
-397 VMKHPSFITGLYNS
+397 VMKHPSFVTGLYNS
-411 LVLSITIALSTVLS
+411 LVLSVTIAIVTVLA
-425 GIVMAFTIYRTR
+425 GITMAFTIYRTR
-437 TYGAKVFEFIGTL
+437 AWGTKLFEFIGTL

-459 SVGLVIVF
+459 SVGLVIIF
-467 LGTPLYNSLWAL
+467 IGTPLYNSLWAL
-479 GLGLFVAYFPYAFRN
+479 GIGLFVAYFPYAFRN

-542 EAIRNVDVAVLL
+542 ECIRNVDVAVLL
-554 TSPGHEYGPVTLFE
+554 TAPGKEYGPVTLFE

-579 AGGVIYLLILIVA
+579 AGGVIYLVILVVA
-592 VSLAKFAFNLKFSL
+592 VSIAKFAFKMKFSL

>member
-1 MAMAERRFYRSTSL
+1 VSAIAGAAIVTPVAIVLWR
-15 PLALSLTPKN
+15 SLT
-25 PSQGKRLLSGWRR
+25 
-38 KATANWKSIKLIY
+38 
-51 RQGTIVPLLASVIA
+51 
-65 GGAIITP
+65 
-72 IVIVLVK
+72 
-79 SLSTGKLGASVGF
+79 TGKLGFSVGL
-92 TVANYLRVFGDRDIL
+92 TIANYLRVFGDRDIL
-107 PLLNNSIL
+107 PMLGNSIV
-115 YAAGSALL
+115 YAAGSAVL
-123 GTGLGGLLAWI
+123 GTGLGALLAWI

-139 TPGKALVELM
+139 TPGKTLVELM

-173 GILNNM
+173 GILNNF
-179 LQEYFGIEAQ
+179 LQEYFGIERQ
-189 IFNAFSMAGMVW
+189 IFNAFSMGGMIW

-228 SAYIAGSR
+228 SAYIAGSK
-236 PVHTTLRIT
+236 PVNTMLKIT

-254 SALVLNFLRGLRSF
+254 SAFVLNFLRGLRSF
-268 ETPVLQGT
+268 ETPVLQGS
-276 PGNINVFVSRVY
+276 PAGIKVFVSRVY

-301 AYSVVL
+301 AYSVIL
-307 VVLSVITL
+307 IVLSAIAL
-315 FFYIR
+315 IFYIR
-320 ATRSSERYAT
+320 TTRFSERYAT
-330 ITGKGYRVKVLDIGI
+330 ITGKGYRMKVIDIGK
-345 WKYVTF
+345 WKYLTF
-351 LAVFL
+351 FCVFA
-356 YFLVGIAIPFVVL
+356 YFVAGIAIPFVVL

-377 FDYETFMKFPSNMVL
+377 FDYDTFMKFPTNMVL
-392 SNYTK
+392 TNYYT
-397 VMKHPSFITGLYNS
+397 VMKHPSFVTGLYNS
-411 LVLSITIALSTVLS
+411 LVLSIMIAVVTVFA

-437 TYGAKVFEFIGTL
+437 AYGTKIFEFIGTL

-554 TSPGHEYGPVTLFE
+554 TSPGKEYGPVTLFE

-579 AGGVIYLLILIVA
+579 AGGVIYLIILIVA
-592 VSLAKFAFNLKFSL
+592 VSIAKFAFNMKFSL

>member
-1 MAMAERRFYRSTSL
+1 
-15 PLALSLTPKN
+15 
-25 PSQGKRLLSGWRR
+25 
-38 KATANWKSIKLIY
+38 
-51 RQGTIVPLLASVIA
+51 VPLLASAIA
-65 GGAIITP
+65 GAAIITP
-72 IVIVLVK
+72 VLVVLWR
-79 SLSTGKLGASVGF
+79 SFTTGKLGF
-92 TVANYLRVFGDRDIL
+92 TVGLNMANYLRVFGDRDIWSM
-107 PLLNNSIL
+107 LNNSIL
-115 YAAGSALL
+115 YAAGSAVL
-123 GTGLGGLLAWI
+123 GTGLGALLAWI

-161 NIAWILLLAPKS
+161 NIAWILLLAPRS

-179 LQEYFGIEAQ
+179 LQQFFGIDTPV
-189 IFNAFSMAGMVW
+189 FNAFSMAGMIW

-228 SAYIAGSR
+228 SAYIAGSK
-236 PVHTTLRIT
+236 PVHTMMKIT
-245 FPLAVPAFL
+245 FPLALPAFL
-254 SALVLNFLRGLRSF
+254 SAFVLNFLRGLRSF

-276 PGNINVFVSRVY
+276 PGNIKVFVSRVY

-307 VVLSVITL
+307 VALSVITL
-315 FFYIR
+315 YFYIR
-320 ATRSSERYAT
+320 ATRFSERYAT
-330 ITGKGYRVKVLDIGI
+330 ITGKGYRVKVIDIGA
-345 WKYVTF
+345 WKYLTF
-351 LAVFL
+351 AAVFL
-356 YFLVGIAIPFVVL
+356 YFLAGIAIPFVVL

-377 FDYETFMKFPSNMVL
+377 FDYETFMSFPSNMVL
-392 SNYTK
+392 KNYYT
-397 VMKHPSFITGLYNS
+397 VMKHPSFVNGLYNS
-411 LVLSITIALSTVLS
+411 LVLSVSIAVVTVLA

-437 TYGAKVFEFIGTL
+437 AYGTKIFEFIGTL

-459 SVGLVIVF
+459 SVGLVIIF

-479 GLGLFVAYFPYAFRN
+479 ALGLFVAYFPYAFRN

-525 LPILKPSV
+525 LPILKPAV

-554 TSPGHEYGPVTLFE
+554 TAPGMEYGPVTLFE

-579 AGGVIYLLILIVA
+579 AGGVIYLIILIVA
-592 VSLAKFAFNLKFSL
+592 VSIAKFAFNMKFSL

>member
-1 MAMAERRFYRSTSL
+1 M
-15 PLALSLTPKN
+15 
-25 PSQGKRLLSGWRR
+25 
-38 KATANWKSIKLIY
+38 
-51 RQGTIVPLLASVIA
+51 PLLASALA
-65 GGAIITP
+65 GAAIITP
-72 IVIVLVK
+72 VVIVFWR
-79 SLSTGKLGASVGF
+79 SLTTGKLGF
-92 TVANYLRVFGDRDIL
+92 TVGLNFQNYLRVFSDRDIWPML
-107 PLLNNSIL
+107 SNSVA
-115 YAAGSALL
+115 YAAGSAVL
-123 GTGLGGLLAWI
+123 GTALGGLLAWI

-139 TPGKALVELM
+139 TPGKGLVELM

-161 NIAWILLLAPKS
+161 NIAWILLLAPRS
-173 GILNNM
+173 GILNGM
-179 LQEYFGIEAQ
+179 LQQFFGIETPV
-189 IFNAFSMAGMVW
+189 FNAFTMAGMVW

-217 VFLSFDPSLEE
+217 IFLSFDPSLEE
-228 SAYIAGSR
+228 SAYIAGSK
-236 PVHTTLRIT
+236 PVNTMFKIT
-245 FPLAVPAFL
+245 FPLALPAFL
-254 SALVLNFLRGLRSF
+254 SAFILNFLRGLRSF

-276 PGNINVFVSRVY
+276 PGNIKVFVSRVY

-307 VVLSVITL
+307 VALSIITL
-315 FFYIR
+315 IFYVR
-320 ATRSSERYAT
+320 ATRFSERYAT
-330 ITGKGYRVKVLDIGI
+330 ITGKGYRARVIDIGP

-356 YFLVGIAIPFVVL
+356 YFLAGIAIPFIVL

-377 FDYETFMKFPSNMVL
+377 FDYETFMKFPANLVL
-392 SNYTK
+392 TNYHT
-397 VMKHPSFITGLYNS
+397 VLRHPSFVTGLYNS
-411 LVLSITIALSTVLS
+411 LILSVTIAVVTVLA
-425 GIVMAFTIYRTR
+425 GIVMAFTIHRTR
-437 TYGAKVFEFIGTL
+437 AVGTKIFEFIGTL

-459 SVGLVIVF
+459 SVGLVIIF

-542 EAIRNVDVAVLL
+542 EAVRNVDVAVLL
-554 TSPGHEYGPVTLFE
+554 TSPGKEYGPVTLFE

-579 AGGVIYLLILIVA
+579 AGGVIYLIILIVA
-592 VSLAKFAFNLKFSL
+592 VSIAKFAFKMKFSL

>member
-1 MAMAERRFYRSTSL
+1 
-15 PLALSLTPKN
+15 
-25 PSQGKRLLSGWRR
+25 
-38 KATANWKSIKLIY
+38 
-51 RQGTIVPLLASVIA
+51 VPLIASAIA
-65 GGAIITP
+65 GAAIMTP
-72 IVIVLVK
+72 VLVVMWR
-79 SLSTGKLGASVGF
+79 SFTSGKLGF
-92 TVANYLRVFGDRDIL
+92 TVGLNLTNYLRVFGDKDIMPML
-107 PLLNNSIL
+107 SNSVV

-123 GTGLGGLLAWI
+123 GTVLGAFLAWI

-139 TPGKALVELM
+139 TPGKALVELL

-161 NIAWILLLAPKS
+161 NIAWILLLAPRS
-173 GILNNM
+173 GILNGM
-179 LQEYFGIEAQ
+179 LQHFFGIETLV
-189 IFNAFSMAGMVW
+189 FNAFTMAGMIW

-228 SAYIAGSR
+228 SAYIAGSK
-236 PVHTTLRIT
+236 PVHTMFKIT
-245 FPLAVPAFL
+245 FPLAVPAFT

-276 PGNINVFVSRVY
+276 PGNIKVFVSRVY

-315 FFYIR
+315 YFYIR
-320 ATRSSERYAT
+320 ATRFSERYAT
-330 ITGKGYRVKVLDIGI
+330 ITGKGYRVKVIDIGP
-345 WKYVTF
+345 WKYLTF

-356 YFLVGIAIPFVVL
+356 YFLAGIVLPFIVL

-377 FDYETFMKFPSNMVL
+377 FDYDTFMQFPSNAVL
-392 SNYTK
+392 TNYYT
-397 VMKHPSFITGLYNS
+397 VMRHPSFVTGLYNS
-411 LVLSITIALSTVLS
+411 LILSVTIAIVTVLA

-437 TYGAKVFEFIGTL
+437 AAGTKVFEFIGTL

-459 SVGLVIVF
+459 SVGLLIIF
-467 LGTPLYNSLWAL
+467 IGTPLYNSLWAL
-479 GLGLFVAYFPYAFRN
+479 GIGLFVAYFPYAFRN

-509 AWVHGAKW
+509 AWVHGARW

-542 EAIRNVDVAVLL
+542 EAIRNIDVAVLL
-554 TSPGHEYGPVTLFE
+554 TAPGKEYGPVTLFE

-579 AGGVIYLLILIVA
+579 AGGVIYLIILIVA
-592 VSLAKFAFNLKFSL
+592 VSVAKFAFKMKFSL

>member
-1 MAMAERRFYRSTSL
+1 L
-15 PLALSLTPKN
+15 
-25 PSQGKRLLSGWRR
+25 
-38 KATANWKSIKLIY
+38 
-51 RQGTIVPLLASVIA
+51 RQGTLVPLVASAIA
-65 GGAIITP
+65 GAAIITP
-72 IVIVLVK
+72 VLVVMWR
-79 SLSTGKLGASVGF
+79 SFTTGKLGF
-92 TVANYLRVFGDRDIL
+92 TVGLNLTNYLRVFTDRDL
-107 PLLNNSIL
+107 VPMLSNSVI
-115 YAAGSALL
+115 YAGGAALL
-123 GTGLGGLLAWI
+123 GTGLGASLAWI

-139 TPGKALVELM
+139 TPGKGLVELM

-161 NIAWILLLAPKS
+161 NIAWILLLAPRS
-173 GILNNM
+173 GILNGM
-179 LQEYFGIEAQ
+179 LQQFLGIDTLV
-189 IFNAFSMAGMVW
+189 FNAFSMAGMIW

-228 SAYIAGSR
+228 SAYIAGSK
-236 PVHTTLRIT
+236 PVRTMFKIT
-245 FPLAVPAFL
+245 FPLALPAFT

-276 PGNINVFVSRVY
+276 PGNIKVFVSRVY

-307 VVLSVITL
+307 VVMSIITL
-315 FFYIR
+315 YFYIR
-320 ATRSSERYAT
+320 ATRFSERYAT
-330 ITGKGYRVKVLDIGI
+330 ITGKGYRVKVIDIGP
-345 WKYVTF
+345 WKYLTF
-351 LAVFL
+351 AAVLL
-356 YFLVGIAIPFVVL
+356 YFLVGIVIPFIVL

-377 FDYETFMKFPSNMVL
+377 FDYDTFMRFPFNAVL
-392 SNYTK
+392 TNYYT
-397 VMKHPSFITGLYNS
+397 VLRHPSFMTGLYNS
-411 LVLSITIALSTVLS
+411 LILSVTIAIVTVLT

-437 TYGAKVFEFIGTL
+437 AAGTKVFEFIGTL

-459 SVGLVIVF
+459 SVGLLIIF
-467 LGTPLYNSLWAL
+467 IGTPLYNSLWAL

-494 ASGSIVNI
+494 ASGAIVNI

-509 AWVHGAKW
+509 AWVHGARW

-554 TSPGHEYGPVTLFE
+554 TSPGKEYGPVTLFE

-579 AGGVIYLLILIVA
+579 AGGVIYLIILIVA
-592 VSLAKFAFNLKFSL
+592 VSVAKFAFKMKFSL

>member
-1 MAMAERRFYRSTSL
+1 
-15 PLALSLTPKN
+15 
-25 PSQGKRLLSGWRR
+25 
-38 KATANWKSIKLIY
+38 
-51 RQGTIVPLLASVIA
+51 LLASAIA
-65 GGAIITP
+65 GAAIITP
-72 IVIVLVK
+72 VLIVLWR
-79 SLSTGKLGASVGF
+79 SFTTGKLGF
-92 TVANYLRVFGDRDIL
+92 TVGLHLDNYLRVFGDRDIL
-107 PLLNNSIL
+107 PMLGNSVL
-115 YAAGSALL
+115 YAAGSAAL
-123 GTGLGGLLAWI
+123 GTGLGALLAWI

-179 LQEYFGIEAQ
+179 LQQYFGITEPV
-189 IFNAFSMAGMVW
+189 FNAFSMAGMIW
-201 VFGLAC
+201 VFGVAC

-228 SAYIAGSR
+228 SAYIAGSK
-236 PVHTTLRIT
+236 PVNTMLRIT

-254 SALVLNFLRGLRSF
+254 SAFVLNFLRGLRSF

-276 PGNINVFVSRVY
+276 PGNIKVFVSRVY

-301 AYSVVL
+301 AYSIVL
-307 VVLSVITL
+307 VAMSIITL
-315 FFYIR
+315 YFYIR
-320 ATRSSERYAT
+320 TTRFSERYAT
-330 ITGKGYRVKVLDIGI
+330 ITGKGYRVNVIDIGP

-377 FDYETFMKFPSNMVL
+377 FDYETFMKFPSNAVI
-392 SNYTK
+392 SNYFI
-397 VMKHPSFITGLYNS
+397 VLKHPSFVSGLYNS
-411 LVLSITIALSTVLS
+411 LVLSVTIAVVTVLA

-437 TYGAKVFEFIGTL
+437 TMGTKVFEFIGTL

-459 SVGLVIVF
+459 SVGLVIIF

-533 GGALFYIFI
+533 GGALFYIFV

-554 TSPGHEYGPVTLFE
+554 TSPGKEYGPVTLFE

-579 AGGVIYLLILIVA
+579 AGGVIYLVILTIA
-592 VSLAKFAFNLKFSL
+592 VSIAKFAFKMKFSL